1 MSSVFAVLATEVYS
15 AIPYYNGYEWPAAYY
30 DTRLFEWTAGAAPVA
45 TAGDP
50 VIEIITAPNNPDG
63 AMRNKTI
70 KGSFIDRSAC
80 MLRQLLYSVLR
91 TSCSLVVTRARTL
104 SAAM

>member
-1 MSSVFAVLATEVYS
+1 MSSVFAVLATQVYS
-15 AIPYYNGYEWPAAYY
+15 AIPYYNGYEWPADYY

-70 KGSFIDRSAC
+70 EGSFIDRSTC
-80 MLRQLLYSVLR
+80 MLKQLLYSVLR
-91 TSCSLVVTRARTL
+91 TSCSLVVTQARTL